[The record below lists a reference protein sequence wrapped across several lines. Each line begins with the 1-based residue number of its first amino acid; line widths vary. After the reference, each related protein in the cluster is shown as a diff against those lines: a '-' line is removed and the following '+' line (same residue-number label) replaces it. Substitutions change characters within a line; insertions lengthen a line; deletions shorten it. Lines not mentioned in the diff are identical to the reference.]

1 MNEYIVQIATYS
13 HIGLAEEICR
23 NMEESARARGT
34 GIAKRSPDYI
44 IQKMLEGKAVI
55 ATDQQGGFVGFCY
68 IETWGHG
75 QFAANSG
82 LIVHPDHRKSGIA
95 KRIKEKAF
103 ELSRKMYPNA
113 KIFGLTT
120 SLAVMKIN
128 SALGYKPV
136 TFSEL
141 TDDESFW
148 KGCSSCVNYDI
159 LNRTNR
165 KHCLCTGMLFDPAE
179 VQVGKSSENKS
190 EQVRNFANRSKL
202 YERWLRIKALILT
215 KKENKPQSNAV
226 ADSEDILPLA
236 RFIGHF
242 TQRFLKEKQSA

>member
-13 HIGLAEEICR
+13 HIGLAEEICD
-23 NMEESARARGT
+23 NMEVSAKARGT
-34 GIAKRSPDYI
+34 GIAKRSPDYL
-44 IQKMLEGKAVI
+44 IQKMLEGKAII
-55 ATDQQGGFVGFCY
+55 ATDQNGKFVGFCY
-68 IETWGHG
+68 VETWGHG
-75 QFAANSG
+75 QFVANSG
-82 LIVHPDHRKSGIA
+82 LIVHPDYRKSGIA

-103 ELSRKMYPNA
+103 ELSRTLYPQA

-159 LNRTNR
+159 LTRTSR

-179 VQVGKSSENKS
+179 EKEKVEKTEQNFNKK
-190 EQVRNFANRSKL
+190 SKL
-202 YERWLRIKALILT
+202 YERWLRIKGGILT
-215 KKENKPQSNAV
+215 KNKETKTP
-226 ADSEDILPLA
+226 SESPSEPEETISLA
-236 RFIGHF
+236 RFIEHF